1 MFLAILVLIFSPS
14 LSIEDRASRRE
25 QSPLQNTHSEES
37 ASTHEADSL
46 PEVPQP
52 KADAEASP
60 SSITAAADPLRN
72 TPAKPAAHGS
82 YETARER
89 KIWYG
94 LVAFGHSAAVFDAY
108 TTRRAIS
115 GNYGVE
121 SDPVMRP
128 FANSNAMYFATQ
140 VTPTILD
147 YVGHRMM
154 TSEHPWMRRVWWVPQ
169 VAGSSLSLGAG
180 IHNYRLVP

>member
-1 MFLAILVLIFSPS
+1 LFLATLVLLFSPS
-14 LSIEDRASRRE
+14 LPMENPDSNGE
-25 QSPLQNTHSEES
+25 QSAVQYAHAEES
-37 ASTHEADSL
+37 ASAHEAYTL
-46 PEVPQP
+46 PDAPQP
-52 KADAEASP
+52 KADAEASS
-60 SSITAAADPLRN
+60 SSITAAASPLRN
-72 TPAKPAAHGS
+72 APAKPAVRGG

-94 LVAFGHSAAVFDAY
+94 LVALGHSAAAFDAY
-108 TTRRAIS
+108 STRRAIS

-121 SDPVMRP
+121 TDPVMRP

-154 TSEHPWMRRVWWVPQ
+154 TSEHPWMRRMWWVPQ

-180 IHNYRLVP
+180 IHNYRLAP

>member
-1 MFLAILVLIFSPS
+1 MFLTTLVLLFAPS
-14 LSIEDRASRRE
+14 FPVDHPASTSDSE
-25 QSPLQNTHSEES
+25 ASTTHSE
-37 ASTHEADSL
+37 AAITAKTGAPSL
-46 PEVPQP
+46 PDAPLP
-52 KADAEASP
+52 KGDAEAISP
-60 SSITAAADPLRN
+60 NSIAAADPLMS
-72 TPAKPAAHGS
+72 TPVKPAGRGS

-94 LVAFGHSAAVFDAY
+94 LVAAGHSAAVFDAY
-108 TTRRAIS
+108 STRRAIS

-121 SDPVMRP
+121 TDPVMRP
-128 FANSNAMYFATQ
+128 FAHSNAMYFATQ

-154 TSEHPWMRRVWWVPQ
+154 TSEHPWMRRVWWAPQ
-169 VAGSSLSLGAG
+169 AVGSSLSLGAG

>member
-1 MFLAILVLIFSPS
+1 M
-14 LSIEDRASRRE
+14 
-25 QSPLQNTHSEES
+25 HSDES
-37 ASTHEADSL
+37 VSTKNVTSSL
-46 PEVPQP
+46 PDAPLP
-52 KADAEASP
+52 KEEAEASS
-60 SSITAAADPLRN
+60 SSITAAADPLLK
-72 TPAKPAAHGS
+72 TPVKPAARGS
-82 YETARER
+82 YETARDR

-94 LVAFGHSAAVFDAY
+94 LVALGHSAAVFDAY
-108 TTRRAIS
+108 STRRAIS

-121 SDPVMRP
+121 ADPVMRP
-128 FANSNAMYFATQ
+128 FANSNALYFATQ

-147 YVGHRMM
+147 FVGHRMM

>member
-1 MFLAILVLIFSPS
+1 MFLATLVLLFSPS
-14 LSIEDRASRRE
+14 LAMENPASGPE
-25 QSPLQNTHSEES
+25 QSAVRNMHSEES
-37 ASTHEADSL
+37 SSTDAVSSL
-46 PEVPQP
+46 PDAPQP
-52 KADAEASP
+52 KADAEASS

-72 TPAKPAAHGS
+72 APIKPAAHGS
-82 YETARER
+82 YETVRER

-94 LVAFGHSAAVFDAY
+94 LIALGHSAAGFDAY
-108 TTRRAIS
+108 STRRAIS

-121 SDPVMRP
+121 ADPVMRP
-128 FANSNAMYFATQ
+128 FANSNAIYFATQ

-169 VAGSSLSLGAG
+169 VAGSGLSLGAG